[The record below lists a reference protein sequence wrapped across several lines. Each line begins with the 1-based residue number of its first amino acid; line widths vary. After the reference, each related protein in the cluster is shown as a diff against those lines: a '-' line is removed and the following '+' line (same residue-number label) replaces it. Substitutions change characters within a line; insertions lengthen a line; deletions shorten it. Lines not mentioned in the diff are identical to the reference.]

1 MPAPTQK
8 KPWPMKWVALA
19 TVLGLAVYTYV
30 TLKYR
35 KDPLSAHRPVEDAK
49 ERFTINRLRQ
59 AGYARIPVNA
69 ERPAD
74 PSRTLAGLVRPLA
87 EIKDAPAG
95 VPAELAETF
104 AELPKLPDSFQ
115 NVSAPASGTAML
127 PYSIQY
133 VCQLPDNSGVLG
145 ETRVYVKDNDIAII
159 TDFDRIDADLLAR
172 TKDATVLLQLPASI
186 FRSGETFQITLVGK
200 TGSKHWSLQV
210 H

>member
-1 MPAPTQK
+1 
-8 KPWPMKWVALA
+8 MKWVVLA
-19 TVLGLAVYTYV
+19 IVIGLGTYTYV
-30 TLKYR
+30 TLKFR
-35 KDPLSAHRPVEDAK
+35 KDPATAHRPIEDAK
-49 ERFTINRLRQ
+49 ERFTVSRLRQ
-59 AGYARIPVNA
+59 AGYLRTPAIA

-74 PSRTLAGLVRPLA
+74 PSRTLAGLLRPLA
-87 EIKDAPAG
+87 EVKDAPAG
-95 VPAELAETF
+95 VPAELSETF

-115 NVSAPASGTAML
+115 NVSAPASHTAML

-172 TKDATVLLQLPASI
+172 TKDATVLLQLPAGI

-200 TGSKHWSLQV
+200 TGSKHWTLQV